1 VITKPFILGYG
12 GECHMPYPQAM
23 PQVGTGH
30 AINFLGEPIFQND
43 EFTYRTLTLF
53 GNKKS

>member
-1 VITKPFILGYG
+1 
-12 GECHMPYPQAM
+12 MPR
-23 PQVGTGH
+23 VGKGH
-30 AINFLGEPIFQND
+30 AINFLVEPIFQND